1 LLSKELFKTGLKEIE
16 IAFDNFTMTP
26 EKAKVWYKY
35 CNYLSDQ
42 DFKVKIKNCIRGCRR
57 NPTLA
62 DIIDW
67 KGYFIDGKLD
77 DDLKSRQQEEEWQA
91 QKEEEK
97 IPPRSR
103 KTTIE
108 VYKILSNI
116 NPKYREELKQL
127 EKGNK

>member
-1 LLSKELFKTGLKEIE
+1 MLNRKVFDDGIEEIE
-16 IAFDNFTMTP
+16 SVFDNFAMT
-26 EKAKVWYKY
+26 KTKGDIWYKY
-35 CNYLSDQ
+35 CNYLSDN
-42 DFKVKIKNCIRGCRR
+42 DFKVKIKNVIRGCRR

-77 DDLKSRQQEEEWQA
+77 DDLKSRQQEKEWQA
-91 QKEEEK
+91 QKEDEK

-108 VYKILSNI
+108 VYKILSKI
-116 NPKYREELKQL
+116 DPKFGEKLKQL
-127 EKGNK
+127 EEK

>member
-1 LLSKELFKTGLKEIE
+1 MLSRKIFDDGLEEIE
-16 IAFDNFTMTP
+16 NSFDGFIMTKT
-26 EKAKVWYKY
+26 KADIWYRY

-91 QKEEEK
+91 QKKEEK
-97 IPPRSR
+97 IPPRSE
-103 KTTIE
+103 KTKRLT
-108 VYKILSNI
+108 YKILANTF
-116 NPKYREELKQL
+116 PEYREKLKQL
-127 EKGNK
+127 EKIE

>member
-1 LLSKELFKTGLKEIE
+1 MLSRKVFDDGIEEIE
-16 IAFDNFTMTP
+16 SVFDNFAMT
-26 EKAKVWYKY
+26 KTKGDIWYKY
-35 CNYLSDQ
+35 CNYLSDN
-42 DFKVKIKNCIRGCRR
+42 DFKVKIKNVIRGCRR

-77 DDLKSRQQEEEWQA
+77 DDLKSRQQEKEWQA
-91 QKEEEK
+91 QKEDEK

-108 VYKILSNI
+108 VYKILSKI
-116 NPKYREELKQL
+116 DPKFGEKLKQL
-127 EKGNK
+127 EEK

>member
-1 LLSKELFKTGLKEIE
+1 MLNRKVFDDGIEEIE
-16 IAFDNFTMTP
+16 SVFDNFAMT
-26 EKAKVWYKY
+26 KTKGDIWYKY
-35 CNYLSDQ
+35 CNYLTDN
-42 DFKVKIKNCIRGCRR
+42 DFKVKIKNVIRGCRR

-77 DDLKSRQQEEEWQA
+77 DDLKSRQQEKEWQA
-91 QKEEEK
+91 QKEDEK

-108 VYKILSNI
+108 VYKILSKI
-116 NPKYREELKQL
+116 DPKFGEKLKQL
-127 EKGNK
+127 EEK